1 MKSPYL
7 DEQQL
12 LRSIRTPFRDKEIQL
27 LPDAI
32 IMESNDTEIDVHI
45 PSNFIRES
53 ITTNQLALMES
64 IVGKKI
70 TLSSLADAKKHF
82 GVKETL

>member
-1 MKSPYL
+1 
-7 DEQQL
+7 
-12 LRSIRTPFRDKEIQL
+12 
-27 LPDAI
+27 
-32 IMESNDTEIDVHI
+32 MESNDTEIDVHI

-53 ITTNQLALMES
+53 ITTNQLALVES

-70 TLSSLADAKKHF
+70 TLSSLADAKRHF